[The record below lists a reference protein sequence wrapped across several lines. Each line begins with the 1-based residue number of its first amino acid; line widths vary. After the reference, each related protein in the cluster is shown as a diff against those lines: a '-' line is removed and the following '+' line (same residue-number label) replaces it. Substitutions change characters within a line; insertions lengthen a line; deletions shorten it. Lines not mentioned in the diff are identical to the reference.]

1 MEKKDKSRAAAPRSN
16 TREALEAMCNRTFG
30 CSLSEATEKQA
41 YKTVCAYIREELAD
55 RNRAFQR
62 EVREQER
69 KQVYYMSMEFL
80 VGTSLRNNLYNMGI
94 LKEVDGILS
103 DLGFSLERLCAMEP
117 DAGLGNGGLG
127 RLASCYMDSLTG
139 LEYPATGF
147 SIRYEFGIFKQKIVD
162 GWQMEFPDD
171 WLDMGDVWL
180 KTREDDAVEVRLGGE
195 TQEWMDNGKFRVA
208 HVGYQKVMAVP
219 HDLYISGYGTD
230 KVNKLTLWSAE
241 QPHSFDMAA
250 FSRGDY
256 VRALEQDTMAQTIS
270 KVLYPADDHISGKR
284 LRLQQQYLLVSASL
298 QSILSVHYKQYKTFR
313 NLPDKVSIHI
323 NDTHPAL
330 CVPELMRILVDENDY
345 DWEEAWDITCRTL
358 SYTNHTVMSEAL
370 ERWSVDLFRE
380 QLPRIYSITAEI
392 NRRLMI
398 DLQKVYPGDWG
409 KLNYM
414 AVIADNQVRMANLC
428 LACCHKIN
436 GVSSL
441 HTQILEQGIFR
452 DYYVLDKDR
461 FTNVT
466 NGIAYRRWLCQSNPG
481 LTSFLTEL
489 IGDGFLKDANDL
501 EKLMKYHD
509 DKTVLEQLQQIKHEN
524 KVRLADYVA
533 KANGVYVS
541 PDSIFDI
548 QIKRLHEYKR
558 QLLNV
563 LHILYLYNKIKE
575 NPSMPFPPRTF
586 LFGAKASAGYI
597 RAKQIISLIVATSKL
612 VNSDP
617 QVRDKLKVIFL
628 EDYKVSLAEIII
640 PAADISEQISIAGKE
655 ASGTGNMKLMI
666 NGAVTLGTLDGA
678 NVEIHQQVGDENMFL
693 FGMTADEVEALWR
706 RGYNPR
712 EFMTPELEQV
722 LRMLTS
728 GILGQR
734 YDDLVASLLTNRFGV
749 ADGFMTIAD
758 FKDYARA
765 QQDISNAYPNRTAFT
780 AMSLVNIAKAGIFS
794 ADRAVREYAEN
805 IWHL

>member
-1 MEKKDKSRAAAPRSN
+1 MKTHNIDTNLLATLQEFCSRMFGC
-16 TREALEAMCNRTFG
+16 ALED
-30 CSLSEATEKQA
+30 ATEKQV
-41 YKTVCAYIREELAD
+41 YKTVCTYVREELAD
-55 RNRAFQR
+55 KRRAFQKEIR
-62 EVREQER
+62 AKEQ

-80 VGTSLRNNLYNMGI
+80 VGTSLRNNLYNLGI
-94 LKEVDGILS
+94 LDDVSGVVNS
-103 DLGFSLERLCAMEP
+103 LGFSMERLCAMEP

-139 LEYPATGF
+139 CEYPATGF
-147 SIRYEFGIFKQKIVD
+147 SIRYEFGIFRQKIVD

-171 WLDMGDVWL
+171 WLNMGEVWL
-180 KTREDDAVEVRLGGE
+180 KTREDDAVEVRLGG
-195 TQEWMDNGKFRVA
+195 TTNEWFDNGKFRSA
-208 HVGYQKVMAVP
+208 HTNYQSVMAVP

-284 LRLQQQYLLVSASL
+284 LRLRQQYLLVSASL
-298 QSILSVHYKQYKTFR
+298 QTILADHFKQYKTFR
-313 NLPDKVSIHI
+313 NLADKVAIHI

-330 CVPELMRILVDENDY
+330 CVPELMRILIDENDY
-345 DWEEAWDITCRTL
+345 SWEDAWDITCRTL
-358 SYTNHTVMSEAL
+358 SYTNHTVMAEAL

-380 QLPRIYSITAEI
+380 QLPRIYTITAEI
-392 NRRLMI
+392 DRRLRA
-398 DLQKVYPGDWG
+398 DLQKSYPNDWG
-409 KLNYM
+409 KHNYM
-414 AVIADNQVRMANLC
+414 AVIGDNQVRMANLC
-428 LACCHKIN
+428 LACCHTVN
-436 GVSSL
+436 GVSQL
-441 HTQILEQGIFR
+441 HSQILKDGIFH
-452 DYYVLDKDR
+452 DYYVLNNDR

-481 LTSFLTEL
+481 LTSFLREL
-489 IGDGFLKDANDL
+489 IGDEFLTDANAL
-501 EKLMKYHD
+501 EALLAYKD
-509 DKTVLEQLQQIKHEN
+509 DAAVLQTLQQIKRDN
-524 KVRLADYVA
+524 KVRLARYIADH
-533 KANGVYVS
+533 NGINVS

-563 LHILYLYNKIKE
+563 LHILHLYNTIKDHPNAE
-575 NPSMPFPPRTF
+575 FTPRTF
-586 LFGAKASAGYI
+586 VFGAKASAGYV
-597 RAKQIISLIVATSKL
+597 RAKQIISLICAVSNL

-617 QVRDKLKVIFL
+617 VVRNKLKVVFL

-693 FGMTADEVEALWR
+693 FGMKAHEVEELWR

-712 EFMTPELEQV
+712 EFLTPELERV
-722 LRMLTS
+722 LQMLTS
-728 GILGQR
+728 GVLGQR
-734 YDDLVASLLTNRFGV
+734 FDDIVASLLTDRFGT
-749 ADGFMTIAD
+749 ADGFMTVAD

-765 QQDISNAYPNRTAFT
+765 QKAVGETYPDRHAFT
-780 AMSLVNIAKAGIFS
+780 SMSLVNIAKAGIFS
-794 ADRAVREYAEN
+794 ADRAVREYADR
-805 IWHL
+805 IWML